1 MTIDYIIFDLINEW
15 EVLYIYTEDWQAAMD
30 PGLVAVFRGDYF
42 EPYHRGNLAILFEY
56 K

>member
-15 EVLYIYTEDWQAAMD
+15 EVLEYWQAAMD
-30 PGLVAVFRGDYF
+30 PGLVAVFREDYF
-42 EPYHRGNLAILFEY
+42 EPYHQGNLAILFEY